1 MKREVVHK
9 YLCVCMCVCM
19 CVCFEVTLSFING
32 KLILK

>member
-9 YLCVCMCVCM
+9 YLCVCM